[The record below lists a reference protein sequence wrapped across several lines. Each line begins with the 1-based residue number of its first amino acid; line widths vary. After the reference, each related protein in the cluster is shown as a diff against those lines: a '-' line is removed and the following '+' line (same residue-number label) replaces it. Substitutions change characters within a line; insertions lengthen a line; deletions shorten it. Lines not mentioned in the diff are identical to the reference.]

1 MVRGFTRFKEGDDD
15 RGFPDG
21 RDVGRLKGKVV
32 KFGEVGEGRWTK
44 VFKMEDN
51 EVIRTMEVELEEREM
66 ASWTIEELKGVKE
79 GSWGCLERIL
89 RIRRRV
95 VGLDLWRK

>member
-1 MVRGFTRFKEGDDD
+1 MVRGFTRFKERDDD

-32 KFGEVGEGRWTK
+32 EFGEVGEGIWTK
-44 VFKMEDN
+44 VRWRI
-51 EVIRTMEVELEEREM
+51 VRPSGPMEVELEEREM
-66 ASWTIEELKGVKE
+66 ASWTMEELKGVKE
-79 GSWGCLERIL
+79 GSRGCLERIL